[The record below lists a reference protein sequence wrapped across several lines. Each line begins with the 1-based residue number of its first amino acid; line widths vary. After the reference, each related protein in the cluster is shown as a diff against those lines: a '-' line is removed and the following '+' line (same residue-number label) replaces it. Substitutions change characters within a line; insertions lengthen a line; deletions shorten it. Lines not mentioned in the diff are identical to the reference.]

1 MKRFLVKFCFLL
13 LFVSGSWAQN
23 VSLRGQII
31 SDETGENLAFASV
44 VVYENDSIYKA
55 GATTNQ
61 QGEFFINNLDAKKYR
76 IRISFVGYKT
86 VEIEKQLTTDTNLD
100 KIALAT
106 DAVQLDDAVVTMT
119 LPVIEHKVDKTVVN
133 VANSVTAD
141 GNKAIDMLRNSPG
154 VTVDSEGNVQL
165 NGKAVQVWIDGRP
178 SHLSGKDLENYLNG
192 IEATALD
199 KIELIANPSS
209 KYDAE
214 GSGGIIDLKLKRNRL
229 GGFNGS
235 ADISHRGMIFDKKYY
250 HSNSISLNL
259 NYRSRISN
267 TFFTYSPYYSTRFNS
282 MNADFSTTENKN
294 WLQRSSSFATN
305 NYSGHSLRAGTDF
318 FIDKKNTLGFVVN
331 ANFANAQGKQMPQ
344 QTFNQT
350 FVNDTLIEASNSL
363 IVAPEESAN
372 VSVNLNYTT
381 VFDEA
386 KSSELTLN
394 ADYLHWT
401 SQDSRYNDN
410 RYSRADGT
418 MAYTPQIFSQDMRQ
432 KIDVYSFKADFQHT
446 FIEKLMFESGIK
458 ASVSQTRNNFLREN
472 FDGEQ
477 WQKDAV
483 YSADFRYT
491 EQIYAL
497 YASLAAQ
504 LGKKWSVKGGVRGE
518 YTYSIGDWISKNETT
533 YRNYFDIFPTV
544 YASYLLSA
552 KYNFSLAYN
561 IRINRPSY
569 YLLKPFRTYIDES
582 TAVEGNPLLLPM
594 KTHNLTFSSN
604 LIHYF
609 NIGATYS
616 HTDNYITQVMKI
628 EGDEKVYYRENFGV
642 KDDAFLNLSC
652 SEFPLVKNLLTMTL
666 VANLGYSEST
676 DKMKMKN
683 GSFTAYFYGN
693 MTLILP
699 RNWKIEASGWGNT
712 GGTEGYFRSSG
723 IGSLNLGV
731 RKSWLDNRLRLSFKF
746 TDVLNTCNQR
756 VSYQQ
761 SGINYDFKSRWSA
774 PSFGVSLSY
783 NFGKAKQTPQRKF
796 SLLEDAS
803 RLGSGK

>member
-1 MKRFLVKFCFLL
+1 MF
-13 LFVSGSWAQN
+13 FVGNALAQN
-23 VSLRGQII
+23 VSLRGQIVA
-31 SDETGENLAFASV
+31 DETGENLAFASV

-61 QGEFFINNLDAKKYR
+61 QGEFFINNLDETLYR

-86 VEIEKQLTTDTNLD
+86 VEIEQQLTADTNLG

-178 SHLSGKDLENYLNG
+178 SQLSGKDLESYLNG
-192 IEATALD
+192 IEATALE
-199 KIELIANPSS
+199 KIELIANPSA

-214 GSGGIIDLKLKRNRL
+214 GSGGIIDLKMKRNRL

-235 ADISHRGMIFDKKYY
+235 ADVSHRGMIYNKKYY
-250 HSNSISLNL
+250 HTNSISLNL

-267 TFFTYSPYYSTRFNS
+267 TFFTYSPHYQTGFSS
-282 MNADFSTTENKN
+282 MNASFSTAANQN
-294 WLQRSSSFATN
+294 WLQRSSAFSAY

-331 ANFANAQGKQMPQ
+331 ANFSNSESNQNPQ

-350 FVNDTLIEASNSL
+350 FVNDTLIEASNTL

-401 SQDSRYNDN
+401 SQDSSYNDN

-418 MAYTPQIFSQDMRQ
+418 MAYAPQIFSQNMRQ
-432 KIDVYSFKADFQHT
+432 SIDVYSFKADFQHT
-446 FIEKLMFESGIK
+446 FIEKLMFESGVK

-518 YTYSIGDWISKNETT
+518 YTYSIGDWVSKNETT
-533 YRNYFDIFPTV
+533 YRNYFDVFPTV
-544 YASYLLSA
+544 YASYLLSE

-582 TAVEGNPLLLPM
+582 TAVEGNPQLLPM
-594 KTHNLTFSSN
+594 KTHNLTFSSS
-604 LIHYF
+604 LIRYF

-616 HTDNYITQVMKI
+616 HTDNHITQVLKI

-642 KDDAFLNLSC
+642 KDDIYLNLSC
-652 SEFPLVKNLLTMTL
+652 SEFPLVKNLLTATL
-666 VANLGYSEST
+666 FANLGYSEST

-683 GSFTAYFYGN
+683 GSFTANFYGN
-693 MTLILP
+693 MTMILP
-699 RNWKIEASGWGNT
+699 RNWKIEASGWGYT
-712 GGTEGYFRSSG
+712 GGTDGYFRTG
-723 IGSLNLGV
+723 GVGSLNLGV

-746 TDVLNTCNQR
+746 IDILNTCNQR
-756 VSYQQ
+756 VTYKQNGVVS
-761 SGINYDFKSRWSA
+761 DFENRWMT

-783 NFGKAKQTPQRKF
+783 NFGKATQTPRCRV
-796 SLLEDAS
+796 SELEEAS
-803 RLGSGK
+803 RLGGDSGVGK